1 MGTNPLFY
9 AVAKGF
15 FRVLFRVYNGLEV
28 SGTENIPEGM
38 PVIVA
43 SNHASNV
50 DPPLVGCVYPG
61 RLRYLAKE
69 SLFANPILGF
79 LIRTLGA
86 VPVKR
91 EDSQRAGAVMK
102 LMLTLLFKGES
113 ILIFPEGS
121 RSRDG
126 RIKPLEAGVAFL
138 SVKLGVPVLPVY
150 IRGSH
155 NVCPP
160 GKRIPRPVKL
170 KVTFS
175 SPISPDVGIS
185 SDKQRREH
193 LMSEI
198 ERRFKEMEEASGHDR
213 SR

>member
-1 MGTNPLFY
+1 M
-9 AVAKGF
+9 
-15 FRVLFRVYNGLEV
+15 LFR
-28 SGTENIPEGM
+28 SI
-38 PVIVA
+38 
-43 SNHASNV
+43 
-50 DPPLVGCVYPG
+50 
-61 RLRYLAKE
+61 
-69 SLFANPILGF
+69 F
-79 LIRTLGA
+79 L
-86 VPVKR
+86 
-91 EDSQRAGAVMK
+91 
-102 LMLTLLFKGES
+102 
-113 ILIFPEGS
+113 EGS

-138 SVKLGVPVLPVY
+138 SVKSGVPVLPVY

-175 SPISPDVGIS
+175 SPISSDVGIS